1 MYKLVY
7 VNWYMFYT
15 NSHKRTVL
23 YQFVYM
29 NWYICVSWTKIKKT
43 AKSKKRGLP
52 LDPRYVGTCTID
64 TEKLR
69 RIQKS
74 LAGNVGVVSGIFSP
88 QTGRHTDMS
97 ASCCRHDTDHV
108 GDMA

>member
-15 NSHKRTVL
+15 NSHKRTCIIPICLCELVYL
-23 YQFVYM
+23 RFVDK
-29 NWYICVSWTKIKKT
+29 NKKT

-64 TEKLR
+64 TEK
-69 RIQKS
+69 IETDPKKDIEIPSWQKQV
-74 LAGNVGVVSGIFSP
+74 LNK
-88 QTGRHTDMS
+88 T
-97 ASCCRHDTDHV
+97 
-108 GDMA
+108 